1 MPQRLRK
8 VSRDMCS
15 RLTLLSL
22 VLLTVPCYTDAI
34 CQKIGNT
41 VSCLYSIPNMDEL
54 KSEDTYF
61 HVNIRYYNGGLY
73 TAEPEGSVDHKVA
86 SVQIQK
92 SSISHTQPRFYSRFT
107 GGVLSELVM
116 KDVNGSTKV
125 DAETFG
131 GLENSLKKLR
141 IMDHRLEDVSYVAQL
156 HGLTELVLIRT
167 GLSRFPDNIGPL
179 MDHLKLLDLT
189 GNQLTRLPWNLIAK
203 RLPHQDFTAIQL
215 GQNKW
220 KCDCSLKPLIQAP
233 LAAKFKVVG
242 LDCMDPS
249 GSGSIP
255 FTTLKLE
262 DICAVESVEDRKVN
276 EDQSNS
282 VAEPQSPTAELDG
295 KGVYPDIADSRDPHP
310 GLRGTQSEEDEEQQQ
325 LATAGGMSTEV
336 IAVIVAVIVV
346 VLIVLIAVIVFKV
359 RSRNQRRRQQATTKQ
374 PSHKSN
380 AYCHVIEH
388 PTSKTGNNPVRPSGA
403 ASAGP
408 PSGSIY
414 GRDMDHTERQPL
426 APPYYAQRDNRL

>member
-8 VSRDMCS
+8 PSRDMCN
-15 RLTLLSL
+15 RVTLLSL
-22 VLLTVPCYTDAI
+22 VLLLVPSFTDAS

-73 TAEPEGSVDHKVA
+73 TAEPEGSMDHKVA
-86 SVQIQK
+86 SIQIQK
-92 SSISHTQPRFYSRFT
+92 SSISQTQPRFFSRFT

-156 HGLTELVLIRT
+156 HGLTELTLIRT
-167 GLSRFPDNIGPL
+167 GLTSFPDNIGPL
-179 MDHLKLLDLT
+179 LEHLKRLDLT

-203 RLPHQDFTAIQL
+203 RLPQQDFTVIQL
-215 GQNKW
+215 GQNK
-220 KCDCSLKPLIQAP
+220 I
-233 LAAKFKVVG
+233 KVID
-242 LDCMDPS
+242 LNCIDPS

-262 DICAVESVEDRKVN
+262 DICTTESDEDRRVDG
-276 EDQSNS
+276 EQSNS
-282 VAEPQSPTAELDG
+282 IAEPHSPNSELDG
-295 KGVYPDIADSRDPHP
+295 KPGYPDVAGSGDSHS
-310 GLRGTQSEEDEEQQQ
+310 GLRGTQGDEDEEQQQ

-359 RSRNQRRRQQATTKQ
+359 RSRNQRRRQQATNKQ

-388 PTSKTGNNPVRPSGA
+388 PTSKTGSNPVRPSGA

-408 PSGSIY
+408 PSASMY
-414 GRDMDHTERQPL
+414 ARDMDHTERQPL

>member
-15 RLTLLSL
+15 RVTLLSL
-22 VLLTVPCYTDAI
+22 VLLTVPYYTDAV

-156 HGLTELVLIRT
+156 HGLIELVLIRT
-167 GLSRFPDNIGPL
+167 GLTRFPDNIGPL

-203 RLPHQDFTAIQL
+203 RLSHQDFTAIQL

-233 LAAKFKVVG
+233 LAAKIKVVG

-262 DICAVESVEDRKVN
+262 DICAVESDEVRKVDG
-276 EDQSNS
+276 DQSNS
-282 VAEPQSPTAELDG
+282 VAEPHSPTAERDG
-295 KGVYPDIADSRDPHP
+295 KEVYPDIADSRESDP
-310 GLRGTQSEEDEEQQQ
+310 GLRGTQGEQDEEQQQ

-359 RSRNQRRRQQATTKQ
+359 RSRNQRRRQQATSKQ

-408 PSGSIY
+408 PSSSIY

>member
-8 VSRDMCS
+8 ASRDMCN
-15 RLTLLSL
+15 RVTLLSL
-22 VLLTVPCYTDAI
+22 VLLLVSSYTDAS

-41 VSCLYSIPNMDEL
+41 VSCLYSIPNMEEL

-73 TAEPEGSVDHKVA
+73 TAEPEGSMDHKVA
-86 SVQIQK
+86 SIQIQK
-92 SSISHTQPRFYSRFT
+92 SSIGQIQPRFFSRFT

-125 DAETFG
+125 DSETFG

-167 GLSRFPDNIGPL
+167 GLTRFPDNIGPL
-179 MDHLKLLDLT
+179 LEHLKRLDLT

-220 KCDCSLKPLIQAP
+220 KCDCSMKPLIQAP
-233 LAAKFKVVG
+233 LAAKIKVID
-242 LDCMDPS
+242 LNCMDPS

-262 DICAVESVEDRKVN
+262 DICAVESDEDRRVN
-276 EDQSNS
+276 GEQSNS
-282 VAEPQSPTAELDG
+282 IAEPHSPTSELDG
-295 KGVYPDIADSRDPHP
+295 KPVYPDVVGSRDSHP
-310 GLRGTQSEEDEEQQQ
+310 GLQGTQGEESEEQQQ

-359 RSRNQRRRQQATTKQ
+359 RSRNQRRRQQATNKQ

-388 PTSKTGNNPVRPSGA
+388 PTSKTGNNPARPSGA

-408 PSGSIY
+408 PSASMY
-414 GRDMDHTERQPL
+414 ARDMDHTERQPL